1 MFLCELLRIR
11 IIYFSIIKVVYQ
23 FEVILKHNASE
34 DTEKGLICTDQLE
47 ALTSTPGNPRAFD
60 CQVYPGWGGGG
71 ELEPCLAGGGDL
83 NQK

>member
-1 MFLCELLRIR
+1 MFLCELSRIR

-23 FEVILKHNASE
+23 FEVILKYNVSE
-34 DTEKGLICTDQLE
+34 DTKKGLICTDQLE

-71 ELEPCLAGGGDL
+71 NL
-83 NQK
+83 NLVWLGWGI